1 MSKKKVIILIIVIV
15 LAIVAFLIFRN
26 SYEKYDDS
34 VNLNYVSL
42 ENKKSSVSITS
53 PLSLN
58 DETGRN
64 ITSNKNGVNI
74 YYKIKLK
81 SKINKTSNYKIL
93 FESDEVTNTI
103 GSNYIKVL
111 LSDKNDKIIKFYDR
125 DSYLTLDSLPLFK
138 DKIVLYTGKLKAND
152 SDEFILRM
160 WISDFYVITNEE
172 QHFSG
177 NVVIYSY

>member
-1 MSKKKVIILIIVIV
+1 MSKKKIIILIAVIV
-15 LAIVAFLIFRN
+15 LLIAAFLIFRN

-34 VNLNYVSL
+34 ANLNYVSL

-58 DETGRN
+58 DETGKN

-93 FESDEVTNTI
+93 FDVDGLTNTI
-103 GSNYIKVL
+103 GNKYIKVL

-138 DKIVLYTGKLKAND
+138 EKFVLYTGKIKANA

-177 NVVIYSY
+177 NVVVYSY